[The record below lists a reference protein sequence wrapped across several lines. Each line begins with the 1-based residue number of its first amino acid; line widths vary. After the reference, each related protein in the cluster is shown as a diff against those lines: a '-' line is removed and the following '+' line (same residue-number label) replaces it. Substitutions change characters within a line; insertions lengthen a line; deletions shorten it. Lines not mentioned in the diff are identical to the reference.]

1 MRLRKASA
9 EGGNRLVS
17 SIAVVL
23 LLEVGCALA
32 FCQLAFFPINLLGTD
47 IRFHSFLFFAP
58 FAAAALYLS
67 LPVYLGCAALLGG
80 LLCLRIQFLPMD
92 LEYRGES

>member
-1 MRLRKASA
+1 MRFRKAPA
-9 EGGNRLVS
+9 EGRNRLVCT
-17 SIAVVL
+17 IAAVL
-23 LLEVGCALA
+23 LLEVGCALV
-32 FCQLAFFPINLLGTD
+32 FCQLAFFPITLPGTV